1 MHAQRIPPGN
11 DADRLA
17 NVMFDLAEQLA
28 IWNDRELFNLS
39 LACMSLMIA
48 LNRETISRAA
58 GRQEQED
65 TP

>member
-1 MHAQRIPPGN
+1 MHARPHHPGN